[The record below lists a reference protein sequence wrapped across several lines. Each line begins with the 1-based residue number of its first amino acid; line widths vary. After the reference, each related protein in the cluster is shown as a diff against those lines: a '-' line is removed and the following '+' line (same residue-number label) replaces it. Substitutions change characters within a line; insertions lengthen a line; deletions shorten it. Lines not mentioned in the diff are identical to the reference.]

1 MNVALQT
8 YLAADGNVED
18 SRIVLMGVP
27 FDQTASF
34 RPGARFAPGAIR
46 MWSDVLE
53 SYCPVFDSDLEELG
67 IADAGDITTP
77 ASSWVAVSD
86 IVKQAVGSSLAAG
99 QTPLLLGGEHLVT
112 LPAVEGCL
120 STFPDLVVVQ
130 MDAHMDLRNDYE
142 GLAHSHAT
150 VMRRVFDLV
159 GARGLCQYGI
169 RSGTREE
176 WEFSREHGTLKT
188 DATELAAAIDGRPVY
203 LSVDLDV
210 LDPAVMPETGTPEP
224 GGLTYLQLRDALMEL
239 KGARI
244 VGADVVEY
252 CPLAGMG
259 GPSGAVAAKV
269 VRDLI
274 FLISENPSL

>member
-1 MNVALQT
+1 VSEALQT
-8 YLAADGNVED
+8 YLAANGNVED

-34 RPGARFAPGAIR
+34 RPGARFAPRAIR

-53 SYCPVFDSDLEELG
+53 SYCPVFDGDLEELSIG
-67 IADAGDITTP
+67 DQGDIIVP
-77 ASSWVAVSD
+77 ASGWVAVSD
-86 IVKQAVGSSLAAG
+86 SVKKAVAMSVAAG
-99 QTPLLLGGEHLVT
+99 QTPVLLGGEHLIT

-120 STFPDLVVVQ
+120 SIFPDLVVVQ

-176 WEFSREHGTLKT
+176 WEFSRKHGTLKT
-188 DATELAAAIDGRPVY
+188 DATELAVAVDGRPVY

-224 GGLTYLQLRDALMEL
+224 GGLSYLQLRDALMEL
-239 KGARI
+239 RGTRI

-259 GPSGAVAAKV
+259 GPSGSVAAKI

-274 FLISENPSL
+274 FLIAEGSPQ